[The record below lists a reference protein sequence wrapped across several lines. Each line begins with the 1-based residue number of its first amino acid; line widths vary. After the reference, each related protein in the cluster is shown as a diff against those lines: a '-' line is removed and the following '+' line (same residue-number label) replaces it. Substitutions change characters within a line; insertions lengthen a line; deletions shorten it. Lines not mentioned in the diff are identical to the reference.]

1 MERAL
6 STLLFAGHR
15 LTTATLD
22 RLGDTGCE
30 LVEIFCARQHLDW
43 ANKAQIDELGHWFR
57 DSRMKLHAI
66 HAPVFS
72 DDVWGR
78 SGPNS
83 ILNIAEPVKARRIA
97 TVDEIKRAIEVAETV
112 PCRYVIQHLGIPG
125 DEYDERKLDAA
136 FSSLDEISLFAR
148 QRGAEVLLENLP
160 GRLANSERLLQ
171 FLEMTHLRLGF
182 CFDTGHARLEEG
194 VEPAL
199 ERMQS
204 RIRSVH
210 VSDNDG
216 QSDQHLPPGAGS
228 IGWDALRPRLAQL
241 GCPLVLSLRDSGKEP
256 PLDQARRAF
265 DTLEKTLERT

>member
-6 STLLFAGHR
+6 STLLFAAHR

-22 RLGDTGCE
+22 RLGDATCE
-30 LVEIFCARQHLDW
+30 LVEIFCARQHIDW
-43 ANKAQIDELGHWFR
+43 TNKAQIDELGHWFR
-57 DSRMKLHAI
+57 DSRMKLHAL

-210 VSDNDG
+210 ISDNDG

-228 IGWDALRPRLAQL
+228 IGWAALRPRLAQL
-241 GCPLVLSLRDSGKEP
+241 GCPLVLTLRDSGKEP